1 MFRILLHMKHP
12 PAFIVFVCFYSFA
25 CTQVQGQVEPQAGE
39 KNNKEKQYK
48 NVIRYDLSG
57 GLFMSFSRY
66 IVFGYERVLNKNQS
80 FSINVGPVALPE
92 SSKEHILINDFTLR
106 NNTRSNGFNVSVDY
120 RFYLA
125 KENKHSVPRGIYLG
139 PYVSYNKFFRE
150 SVWNYTSAGVPDK
163 TINTTL
169 DMKIFSLGGE
179 LGYQFVLWNRIAI
192 DILLIG
198 PGIANYTLDLTA
210 SSNLSDEERE
220 RLGRAVK
227 RVITERYVGLNY
239 LLSNKEFDQEGTIKT
254 WGLGYRYIIHIG
266 YLFGK

>member
-1 MFRILLHMKHP
+1 L
-12 PAFIVFVCFYSFA
+12 FYSFA
-25 CTQVQGQVEPQAGE
+25 CTHVQGQLEQQAPE
-39 KNNKEKQYK
+39 KKDQEKQYK
-48 NVIRYDLSG
+48 NLIRYDLSG

-80 FSINVGPVALPE
+80 FSINLGPVALPE
-92 SSKEHILINDFTLR
+92 ASKEHSFINDYTLR
-106 NNTRSNGFNVSVDY
+106 NDTRSSGFNVSVDY

-125 KENKHSVPRGIYLG
+125 KENRHPVPRGIYVG
-139 PYVSYNKFFRE
+139 PYMSYNKFFGE
-150 SVWNYTSAGVPDK
+150 SAWNYTSTGVPDK

-179 LGYQFVLWNRIAI
+179 LGYQFVLWKRMAI
-192 DILLIG
+192 DVLLIG

-210 SSNLSDEERE
+210 SSNLSDEEKE
-220 RLGRAVK
+220 KLGRAVK
-227 RVITERYVGLNY
+227 RVITQRYVGLNY
-239 LLSNKEFDQEGTIKT
+239 ILSNKEFDSEGTIRT